1 MVFKR
6 IVALLLCVMLVLG
19 LLTISISVLADEAG
33 ETETPGVSYYIN
45 TLEDLMALA
54 DSCAVDSYSKNVT
67 VYLQTDLDL
76 TGSDFES
83 IPTFGGVFEGGG
95 HTISGLSLTAN
106 RSHTGFFRYVQEGA
120 VVKELNVSGEVKP
133 GGSAQYAGGI
143 AGNNAGT
150 IRDCS
155 FTGTVEALTSTGGL
169 VGANEKT
176 GVIENCR
183 MSGTVTGQH
192 YTGGV
197 AGQNLGS
204 IVRCVNSA
212 AVNTTSQEVST
223 DISGLSVTS
232 VTSIDST
239 TELINDYTDTG
250 GIAGFSSGIISACM
264 NRGTVGYEHMGYN
277 IGGIVGRQSGYV
289 ESCTNSGSVLGRKEV
304 GGIVGQMEPYLTLDL
319 SAASAENLS
328 TELTKLHDLLDVAL
342 MNAGDSSSNITD
354 RLNAVSGYMGSASD
368 DLAYIAGETVDF
380 VDSTVASLN
389 EILSRIDYV
398 SDSAPGI
405 LGDVEAAGSYIS
417 DAVGWLGEANNDLAI
432 IGQMQGGTYDETD
445 HRLLSV
451 TTGTGGT
458 ATLSTSNPAAGS
470 EVTVTLRPNTGYMV
484 GNIEIVDA
492 DGYAV
497 GYIYDDAT
505 NTVLFTMPT
514 LSGDP
519 VNDPVNARAKNT
531 VVRVSFVPA
540 ATYFEDTGNTV
551 RISTGAGGTVT
562 ASSYAPTPGTPVT
575 LSISTERGYELSGL
589 YVTASDGTSPTL
601 TRLDDLGTQ
610 YSFTMPA
617 GTADVTATFKRGSD
631 WSTVTDAADTIG
643 AAGDKL
649 GTAID
654 SATAQSNV
662 LMTALNALLNSQNP
676 SEDQIQAVLNALNAL
691 SGSLTTAGGAV
702 TDVIGAA
709 NTIAGTTAPYVA
721 EAAVRL
727 NEHLGYAM
735 QSLQAASNSITNAV
749 AGVREVLSYLNG
761 LPDVQFE
768 GLGSEYSQRVD
779 SLCGNMKNISD
790 ALTALNTE
798 VGNSATVLVSD
809 LRKVNDQFSVVML
822 MLVEA
827 IKAAASPNIG
837 DVFTDVSEEAG
848 SATDG
853 NVAGCGN
860 TGSVY
865 GDVNIGGIAGAMAI
879 EFDFDPES
887 DLTGSSTI
895 SRAFNSRCILRECE
909 NNGSVKAKDNCAG
922 GVVGLMELGVTQNC
936 ENYGAVTSESGD
948 YVGGVAGSSAS
959 TIRACW
965 AMCPLSGDDWIGG
978 VAGLGTKLYDCR
990 SLVEIEAGDECL
1002 GGIAGALNE
1011 DGEATGNLFVSETL
1025 HGIDGISYTG
1035 GAERVP
1041 FASLKALEDVPGEFL
1056 DLKLVFMADG
1066 VAIKT
1071 IHFEYG
1077 DSIDASEVPEVPEK
1091 EGYTGAWPEL
1101 DLTKLTFSRTL
1112 EAVYTPL
1119 DTSVASAEGRD
1130 GGVQAIVLV
1139 EGSFKPDASVE
1150 ASVISSGQT
1159 PEDAPTLTR
1168 GTKSLEEL
1176 SVTVTGSADED
1187 PVYRVRYLAPEK
1199 ERSTSVIAL
1208 YVREDGGTWQ
1218 EKEYEVLGNYLC
1230 FDVGSSSFELFSV
1243 ERPADMT
1250 RVIIIGAAA
1259 VVLVLIIT
1267 IGSIS
1272 RSKSKKKKVGAK

>member
-1 MVFKR
+1 MKLKR
-6 IVALLLCVMLVLG
+6 LAALLLCALMVTG
-19 LLTISISVLADEAG
+19 LFGAAVDVLADGEA
-33 ETETPGVSYYIN
+33 ETPGVSYYIN

-54 DSCAVDSYSKNVT
+54 ESCAVDSYSKNVT

-76 TGSDFES
+76 TGSGFES

-120 VVKELNVSGEVKP
+120 VVKELNLSGEVKP

-232 VTSIDST
+232 VTSMDST

-250 GIAGFSSGIISACM
+250 GIAGFSSGTVSACM
-264 NRGTVGYEHMGYN
+264 NLGAVGYEHMGYN

-289 ESCTNSGSVLGRKEV
+289 ESCTNKGSVLGRKEV

-319 SAASAENLS
+319 SASSAENLS
-328 TELTKLHDLLDVAL
+328 VELTKLHDLLDVAL
-342 MNAGDSSSNITD
+342 LNAGDSSSNITD
-354 RLNAVSGYMGSASD
+354 RLNTVSGYMGSASD

-398 SDSAPGI
+398 SDSAPYI
-405 LGDVEAAGSYIS
+405 LGDVEAAGSHIS
-417 DAVGWLGEANNDLAI
+417 DAVGWLGEANNDLAV
-432 IGQMQGGTYDETD
+432 IGQMQGNTYSETD

-451 TTGTGGT
+451 TTGTGGR
-458 ATLSTSNPAAGS
+458 ASLSTSNPAAGS
-470 EVTVTLRPNTGYMV
+470 AVEVYLYPERGYEV

-492 DGYAV
+492 DGHAV
-497 GYIYDDAT
+497 EYIYDEVT
-505 NTVLFTMPT
+505 KTIIFTMPT

-531 VVRVSFVPA
+531 VVRVSFTPA
-540 ATYFEDTGNTV
+540 ATYFEDTNYTV
-551 RISTGAGGTVT
+551 RISAGAGGTVT
-562 ASSYAPTPGTPVT
+562 ASSYAPAAGTPVT
-575 LSISTERGYELSGL
+575 LSISTQRGYELSGL

-610 YSFTMPA
+610 YSFTMPE
-617 GTADVTATFKRGSD
+617 GTADVVATFRRGSD

-643 AAGDKL
+643 AAGDRL

-654 SATAQSNV
+654 SATAQSQA
-662 LMTALNALLNSQNP
+662 LMDALNALLGSQNP
-676 SEDQIQAVLNALNAL
+676 SEDQIQAVLGALNDL

-709 NTIAGTTAPYVA
+709 NTIAGTTAPYIA

-735 QSLQAASNSITNAV
+735 QSLQAASNSITDAV

-761 LPDVQFE
+761 LPDVQFQ

-822 MLVEA
+822 MLVDA
-827 IKAAASPNIG
+827 IKAAASPTIG

-853 NVAGCGN
+853 NVAFCGN
-860 TGSVY
+860 SGSVY
-865 GDVNIGGIAGAMAI
+865 GDVNVGGIAGAMAI

-895 SRAFNSRCILRECE
+895 SRAFNSRCILRSCE
-909 NNGSVKAKDNCAG
+909 NTGSVKAKDNCVG
-922 GVVGLMELGVTQNC
+922 GVVGMMELGVTQNC
-936 ENYGAVTSESGD
+936 ENYGAVKSESGD
-948 YVGGVAGSSAS
+948 YVGGVAGRSAS
-959 TIRACW
+959 TIRDCW

-978 VAGLGTKLYDCR
+978 VAGLASKLYDCR

-1011 DGEATGNLFVSETL
+1011 GGEAVGNLFVSETL

-1041 FASLKALEDVPGEFL
+1041 FASFKALEGVPGEFL
-1056 DLKLVFMADG
+1056 DLKLVFTADG
-1066 VAIKT
+1066 VTIKT

-1077 DSIDASEVPEVPEK
+1077 DSIDASEVPAVPEK

-1119 DTSVASAEGRD
+1119 DTSVASAEGRN
-1130 GGVQAIVLV
+1130 GGVQALVLV
-1139 EGSFKPDASVE
+1139 EGSFKPGAAVE
-1150 ASVISSGQT
+1150 ANLLSSGQA
-1159 PEDAPTLTR
+1159 PADAPELTR
-1168 GTKSLEEL
+1168 GTRSIEEL
-1176 SVTVTGSADED
+1176 SVTVTGSADEAAA
-1187 PVYRVRYLAPEK
+1187 YRVRYLSPERERATSTIAVYVK
-1199 ERSTSVIAL
+1199 E
-1208 YVREDGGTWQ
+1208 EGGTWR
-1218 EKEYEVLGNYLC
+1218 KAEYETVGNYLC
-1230 FDVGSSSFELFSV
+1230 FDVGSPNFELFSI
-1243 ERPADMT
+1243 EQPADMT

-1267 IGSIS
+1267 IGSIRKT
-1272 RSKSKKKKVGAK
+1272 RSKKRKKAEAK

>member
-1 MVFKR
+1 MVIKR
-6 IVALLLCVMLVLG
+6 LAALLLCLLLLFG
-19 LLTISISVLADEAG
+19 LLGSAFAALADG
-33 ETETPGVSYYIN
+33 ETEEAPGVSYYIN
-45 TLEDLMALA
+45 GLEDLLTLA
-54 DSCAVDSYSKNVT
+54 DSCAVDSYSQNVT

-76 TGSDFES
+76 TGSGFDS

-95 HTISGLSLTAN
+95 HTISGLNLTAN
-106 RSHTGFFRYVQEGA
+106 RSHTGFFRYIQPGA
-120 VVKELNVSGEVKP
+120 VVKELNVSGEVRP

-150 IRDCS
+150 IKDCS
-155 FTGTVEALTSTGGL
+155 FTGEVEALTSTGGL

-192 YTGGV
+192 YTGGI
-197 AGQNLGS
+197 AGQNLGN
-204 IVRCVNSA
+204 ITRCVNSA

-223 DISGLSVTS
+223 DLTGLSVS
-232 VTSIDST
+232 SLDST

-250 GIAGFSSGIISACM
+250 GIAGFSSGVVSACV
-264 NRGTVGYEHMGYN
+264 NRGSIGYEHMGYN

-289 ESCTNSGSVLGRKEV
+289 ENCTNSGSVLGRKEV

-319 SAASAENLS
+319 SASSAENLS
-328 TELTKLHDLLDVAL
+328 IELSKLHDLLDVAL
-342 MNAGDSSSNITD
+342 LNAGDSSTNITD
-354 RLNAVSGYMGSASD
+354 RLNTVSGYMGSASE

-398 SDSAPGI
+398 SDSAPYI
-405 LGDVEAAGSYIS
+405 LGDVELAGRHIS
-417 DAVGWLGEANNDLAI
+417 EAMGWLGEANNDLAV
-432 IGQMQGGTYDETD
+432 IGKMQGNTYDETD
-445 HRLLSV
+445 HKLLSV
-451 TTGTGGT
+451 TTGTGGR
-458 ATLSTSNPAAGS
+458 ASLSTSNPAAGS
-470 EVTVTLRPNTGYMV
+470 TVEVSLLPDAGYEV

-497 GYIYDDAT
+497 GYIYDDVT
-505 NTVLFTMPT
+505 GTVIFTMPT

-531 VVRVSFVPA
+531 VVRVSFVPE
-540 ATYFEDTGNTV
+540 ATYFENTGNTL

-562 ASSYAPTPGTPVT
+562 ADNYAPAAGMQVT
-575 LSISTERGYELSGL
+575 LYVGTERGYELSGL

-601 TRLDDLGTQ
+601 ARLDDLGTM
-610 YSFTMPA
+610 YSFTMPE
-617 GTADVTATFKRGSD
+617 GTADVTATFRRGSD
-631 WSTVTDAADTIG
+631 WDTVADAADTIG
-643 AAGDKL
+643 AAGDQL
-649 GTAID
+649 GTAFD
-654 SATAQSNV
+654 NASAQSQV
-662 LMTALNALLNSQNP
+662 LMAKLNELLNSPNP
-676 SEDQIQAVLNALNAL
+676 SEAQIQALLDALNAL
-691 SGSLTTAGGAV
+691 SGSLTAAGGAV

-709 NTIAGTTAPYVA
+709 NTIAGTTGPYVTD
-721 EAAVRL
+721 AVVAL

-735 QSLQAASNSITNAV
+735 QSLQAASNSITDAV

-761 LPDVQFE
+761 LPDVQFQ

-779 SLCGNMKNISD
+779 SLCGNMQNISS

-798 VGNSATVLVSD
+798 LGNSATVLVSD

-827 IKAAASPNIG
+827 IKAAASPSIG

-865 GDVNIGGIAGAMAI
+865 GDVNVGGIAGAMAI

-895 SRAFNSRCILRECE
+895 SRAFNSRCILRGCE
-909 NNGSVKAKDNCAG
+909 NNGRVLAKDNCAG

-936 ENYGAVTSESGD
+936 ENYGSAASESGD
-948 YVGGVAGSSAS
+948 YVGGIAGSSAS

-978 VAGLGTKLYDCR
+978 IAGLGTKLYDCR
-990 SLVEIEAGDECL
+990 SLVEIDAGDECL

-1011 DGEATGNLFVSETL
+1011 GGEAAGNVFVSEVL

-1041 FASLKALEDVPGEFL
+1041 FASLKALEDVPAEFL
-1056 DLKLVFMADG
+1056 DLKLVFVADG
-1066 VAIKT
+1066 VTIKT

-1077 DSIDASEVPEVPEK
+1077 DSITEAEVPAVPEK
-1091 EGYTGAWPEL
+1091 EGYTGAWPEF
-1101 DLTKLTFSRTL
+1101 DLTNLTFSRTL

-1139 EGSFKPDASVE
+1139 EGSFKPGASVE
-1150 ASVISSGQT
+1150 ATLLSSG
-1159 PEDAPTLTR
+1159 EAPADVPALSR
-1168 GTKSLEEL
+1168 GTKSIEEL
-1176 SVTVTGSADED
+1176 SVTVTGSADEAAG
-1187 PVYRVRYLAPEK
+1187 YSVRYLAPEQ
-1199 ERSTSVIAL
+1199 ERATSEIAL
-1208 YVREDGGTWQ
+1208 YVREEGGTWQ
-1218 EKEYEVLGNYLC
+1218 EKDYVVLGNYLC
-1230 FDVGSSSFELFSV
+1230 FDVDGPNFELFSV

-1250 RVIIIGAAA
+1250 RVIIIGAAV

-1267 IGSIS
+1267 IGSITRHKS
-1272 RSKSKKKKVGAK
+1272 RSGGKKKAAAK

>member
-1 MVFKR
+1 MKLKR
-6 IVALLLCVMLVLG
+6 LAALLLCALMVTG
-19 LLTISISVLADEAG
+19 LFGAAVDVLADGEA
-33 ETETPGVSYYIN
+33 ETPGVSYYIN

-54 DSCAVDSYSKNVT
+54 ESCAVDSYSKNVT

-120 VVKELNVSGEVKP
+120 VVKELNLSGEVKP

-143 AGNNAGT
+143 AGNNAGA

-169 VGANEKT
+169 AGANEKT

-192 YTGGV
+192 YTGGI
-197 AGQNLGS
+197 AGQNLGT
-204 IVRCVNSA
+204 ITRCVNSA
-212 AVNTTSQEVST
+212 SVNTTSQEVST

-232 VTSIDST
+232 VTSMDST

-250 GIAGFSSGIISACM
+250 GIAGFSSGTVSACM
-264 NRGTVGYEHMGYN
+264 NLGAVGYEHMGYN

-289 ESCTNSGSVLGRKEV
+289 ESCTNKGSVLGRKEV

-319 SAASAENLS
+319 SASSAENLS
-328 TELTKLHDLLDVAL
+328 VELTKLHDLLDVAL
-342 MNAGDSSSNITD
+342 LNAGDSSSNITD
-354 RLNAVSGYMGSASD
+354 RLNTVSGYMGSASD

-398 SDSAPGI
+398 SDSAPYI

-417 DAVGWLGEANNDLAI
+417 DAVGWLVEANNDLAI
-432 IGQMQGGTYDETD
+432 IGQMQGSTYDETD

-451 TTGTGGT
+451 TTGTGGR
-458 ATLSTSNPAAGS
+458 ASLSTSNPAAGS
-470 EVTVTLRPNTGYMV
+470 AVEVYLYPERGYEV

-492 DGYAV
+492 DGHAV
-497 GYIYDDAT
+497 GYIYDEVTGA
-505 NTVLFTMPT
+505 VIFTMPT

-519 VNDPVNARAKNT
+519 VNDPVNAKAKNT
-531 VVRVSFVPA
+531 VVRVSFTPA
-540 ATYFEDTGNTV
+540 ATYFEDTGYTV
-551 RISTGAGGTVT
+551 RISAGAGGTVT

-575 LSISTERGYELSGL
+575 LSVGTQRGYELSGL
-589 YVTASDGTSPTL
+589 YVTASDGTAVPLS
-601 TRLDDLGTQ
+601 RLDDLGTQ
-610 YSFTMPA
+610 YSFTMPE
-617 GTADVTATFKRGSD
+617 GRADVVATFRRGSD
-631 WSTVTDAADTIG
+631 WSTVSGAADTIG

-649 GTAID
+649 GTAMD
-654 SATAQSNV
+654 SATAQSQA
-662 LMTALNALLNSQNP
+662 LMTALNALLGSQNP
-676 SEDQIQAVLNALNAL
+676 SEDQIQAVLGALNAL

-709 NTIAGTTAPYVA
+709 NTIAGTTAPYIA

-735 QSLQAASNSITNAV
+735 QSLQAASNSITDAV

-761 LPDVQFE
+761 LPDVQFQ

-827 IKAAASPNIG
+827 IKAAASPAIG

-853 NVAGCGN
+853 NVAFCGN
-860 TGSVY
+860 SGSVY
-865 GDVNIGGIAGAMAI
+865 GDVNVGGIAGAMAI

-895 SRAFNSRCILRECE
+895 SRAFNSRCILRSCE
-909 NNGSVKAKDNCAG
+909 NTGSVKAKDNCVG

-936 ENYGAVTSESGD
+936 ENYGAAASESGD
-948 YVGGVAGSSAS
+948 YVGGIAGSSAS

-1011 DGEATGNLFVSETL
+1011 GGEAVGNLFVSETL

-1041 FASLKALEDVPGEFL
+1041 FASFKALEGVPGEFL
-1056 DLKLVFMADG
+1056 DLKLVFTADG
-1066 VAIKT
+1066 VTIKT

-1077 DSIDASEVPEVPEK
+1077 DSIDASEVPAVPEK

-1119 DTSVASAEGRD
+1119 DTSVASAEGRN
-1130 GGVQAIVLV
+1130 GGVQALVLV
-1139 EGSFKPDASVE
+1139 EGSFKPGAAVE
-1150 ASVISSGQT
+1150 ANLLSSGQA
-1159 PEDAPTLTR
+1159 PADAPELTR
-1168 GTKSLEEL
+1168 GTRSIEEL
-1176 SVTVTGSADED
+1176 SVTVTGSADEAAA
-1187 PVYRVRYLAPEK
+1187 YRVRYLSPERERATSTIAVYVK
-1199 ERSTSVIAL
+1199 EA
-1208 YVREDGGTWQ
+1208 GGTWR
-1218 EKEYEVLGNYLC
+1218 KAEYETVGNYLC
-1230 FDVGSSSFELFSV
+1230 FDVGSANFELFSI
-1243 ERPADMT
+1243 EQPADMT

-1259 VVLVLIIT
+1259 AVLVLIIT
-1267 IGSIS
+1267 IGSIRKT
-1272 RSKSKKKKVGAK
+1272 RSKKRKKAEAK